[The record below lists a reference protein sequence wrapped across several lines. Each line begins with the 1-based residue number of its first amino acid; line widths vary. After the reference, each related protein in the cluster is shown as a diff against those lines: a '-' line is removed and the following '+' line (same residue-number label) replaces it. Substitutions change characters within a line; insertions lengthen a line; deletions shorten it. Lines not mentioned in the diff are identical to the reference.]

1 MTQATELR
9 ELASLIHVDG
19 SNSYVG
25 VSSTAFTP
33 TDAFVVKADG
43 ARITVESADMEVAML
58 GRRGS
63 SGTALDAGYLRL
75 RNQGVTADGVVLD
88 SDANSWINGGNLGIG
103 TSSPTYSLHL
113 DHRDTN
119 NSGMMFVN
127 AALNGSG
134 NGIVIDSNTRTTN
147 DNADKLLH
155 IVDRASDDA
164 LVVNVKGFTGIGYD
178 SPATQLHVATK
189 TGANAHSTTVTRGS
203 NHKGIT
209 LALDHNSSDMVGIH
223 FATGGKLGSH
233 WSAITGSRSDHNS
246 HWGTQLNFYTHENDT
261 SNLNDATQ
269 KMVITGHGR
278 VGIGSNF
285 TAPNATLHV
294 GTGNAVGSASNPAL
308 QIGGA
313 NTYRLGMFT
322 TAEGG
327 VIDAANGDDG
337 LEIHTKN
344 KGKAFVVGTN
354 GQLESYNDLPT
365 VRPLLTFDFANGEQV
380 DGRITFTRAGTASFV
395 NKHGM
400 IEEAIANVPRITYN
414 PETKECLGFHI
425 EGAVTNSLPR
435 SEDSTNWTGQNLGSI
450 TNNTT
455 ETMDPRGTYNA
466 IKITENATTGAHRLY
481 YNNVPMSSSQ
491 YHWWSVWVKPL
502 DTCDS
507 DWRVWL
513 ETWTSSQS
521 VVSVEF
527 NLFTGQ
533 VEDAHQA
540 ERTFIEKYPNGWYR
554 IGVSR
559 GTGAVTSR
567 NVYVFSSRNGVR
579 DPAGETYHGCYIW
592 GAQVESRA
600 KGGALDTHSPGSY
613 VKTTSSAVTKPAD
626 AASYSNIESHFPTQ
640 PSGVARHEF
649 SVYAEAVSE
658 NADSAA
664 RVWQLTGNG
673 SEFYD
678 VYTTAGAGENYGF
691 YTGPAA
697 ATTSTA
703 SSIDQFDKILASYK
717 TGDSE
722 LFVNGNLSIS
732 RTIAFGTQ
740 PITDLYIGRN
750 SGAQYICGK
759 IKELRI
765 YGHALTDAEAVA
777 ITEQ

>member
-33 TDAFVVKADG
+33 TDAFIVKDDG

-63 SGTALDAGYLRL
+63 SGAALDDGYLRL
-75 RNQGVTADGVVLD
+75 RRAGVTADGVVLNTD
-88 SDANSWINGGNLGIG
+88 GLSWINGGNLGIG
-103 TSSPTYSLHL
+103 NSSPTYSLHL
-113 DHRDTN
+113 DHRSAS

-134 NGIVIDSNTRTTN
+134 NGIVIDSDTRTTN

-155 IVDRASDDA
+155 IIDRAGDDA
-164 LVVNVKGFTGIGYD
+164 LAVNVKGFTGIGYD
-178 SPATQLHVATK
+178 SPATQLHIATK
-189 TGANAHSTTVTRGS
+189 TGANAHSTTVTRAS

-209 LALDHNSSDMVGIH
+209 LALDHNASDMVGIH
-223 FATGGKLGSH
+223 FATGSKLGSH

-246 HWGTQLNFYTHENDT
+246 HWGTQLNFYTHDNNT

-269 KMVITGHGR
+269 KMIITGHGR
-278 VGIGSNF
+278 VGIGSNL
-285 TAPNATLHV
+285 TSPNASLHI
-294 GTGNAVGSASNPAL
+294 GTSSAVGDATNPAV
-308 QIGGA
+308 QIGGVS
-313 NTYRLGMFT
+313 TYRLGMFT

-354 GQLESYNDLPT
+354 GQLENYNDQPT
-365 VRPLLTFDFANGEQV
+365 VRPVLAFDFANSEQV
-380 DGRITFTRAGTASFV
+380 DARIEFTRNSTATFV

-400 IEEAIANVPRITYN
+400 IELANANVPRITYN
-414 PETKECLGFHI
+414 PETKECLGFLI
-425 EGAVTNSLPR
+425 EGSVTNSHPR
-435 SEDSTNWTGQNLGSI
+435 SENSTNWTGQNLSTI

-466 IKITENATTGAHRLY
+466 IKITETATTGAHRLY

-513 ETWTSSQS
+513 ETWTSGQP

-533 VEDAHQA
+533 VEDAANA

-554 IGVSR
+554 IGISR
-559 GTGAVTSR
+559 GTGPVSSR
-567 NVYVFSSRNGVR
+567 NVYVFSSRDGVR
-579 DPAGETYHGCYIW
+579 DPAGETDHGCYIW

-600 KGGALDTHSPGSY
+600 KGGALDTNGPGSY
-613 VKTTSSAVTKPAD
+613 VPTTSTALTKVAD
-626 AASYSNIESHFPTQ
+626 VATYSNIESHFPTQ
-640 PSGVARHEF
+640 PTGVARHEF

-658 NADSAA
+658 NADSSA

-673 SEFYD
+673 AEFYD
-678 VYTTAGAGENYGF
+678 VYTSGGAGEPYGF
-691 YTGPAA
+691 YTSGSA
-697 ATTSTA
+697 ATTGTA

-722 LFVNGNLSIS
+722 LFVNGSLAIT

-740 PITDLYIGRN
+740 PISHLYIGQN
-750 SGAQYICGK
+750 SGGQYIYGK
-759 IKELRI
+759 IKEMRF

-777 ITEQ
+777 ITE